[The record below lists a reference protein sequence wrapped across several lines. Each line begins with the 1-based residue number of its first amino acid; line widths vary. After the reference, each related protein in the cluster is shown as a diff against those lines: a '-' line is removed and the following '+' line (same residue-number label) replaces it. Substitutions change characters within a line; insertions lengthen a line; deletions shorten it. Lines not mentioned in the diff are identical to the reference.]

1 MTPIFGKHHEPDERP
16 SAGEIAVAVGLALL
30 VVAAIWLDGLTRAV
44 QP

>member
-1 MTPIFGKHHEPDERP
+1 MTPIFGKDNGPDDRP
-16 SAGEIAVAVGLALL
+16 TQGEILVVVGLALL